1 MFSRTLRLLKVS
13 VRNNSQ
19 SPLKSQWLQ
28 DQLHLRREFII
39 KKQKQAGQTPAV
51 SEKRLAFF
59 NVVLC

>member
-1 MFSRTLRLLKVS
+1 MFSRTLRLLKFS

-28 DQLHLRREFII
+28 DQLHLWREQCII

-51 SEKRLAFF
+51 SEKSLAFF
-59 NVVLC
+59 NVA